1 MSVFKQSITLNV
13 DSLFVL
19 LMCITA
25 GCDFFSSGIQSHVLN
40 WIRWATLWLFLIDV
54 HSHRSRA
61 HLYDPV
67 LWNDTILTDFVHCE
81 DPSLVQNNRSLT
93 HPTWSHA
100 LKYDPPCLSPQRLAN
115 NSANSEK
122 SHGLFLGWH
131 TAVATGSNR
140 RTSMPNP
147 YILYNHNPWW
157 DQHLQIVSS

>member
-1 MSVFKQSITLNV
+1 MRGATIFLLENIMLSTDCVVRIHVFIARIYLLCLNNLIILNV

-40 WIRWATLWLFLIDV
+40 WIRWAALWLFLIDV

-67 LWNDTILTDFVHCE
+67 LWNDTILTHFVHCE
-81 DPSLVQNNRSLT
+81 HPSLVQNNRSLT

-115 NSANSEK
+115 NSANSK
-122 SHGLFLGWH
+122 SPTIFFGM
-131 TAVATGSNR
+131 TYSCCKR
-140 RTSMPNP
+140 
-147 YILYNHNPWW
+147 
-157 DQHLQIVSS
+157 